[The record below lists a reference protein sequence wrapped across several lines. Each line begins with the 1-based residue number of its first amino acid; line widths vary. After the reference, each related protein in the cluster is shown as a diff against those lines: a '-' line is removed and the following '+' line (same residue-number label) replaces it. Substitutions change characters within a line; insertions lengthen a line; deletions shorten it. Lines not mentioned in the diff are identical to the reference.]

1 MEHQHHFQE
10 TKQQQ
15 RDSWQRVY
23 SAGVVTINYI
33 VYTHSN
39 TQTKVTS
46 VVVVVFNS
54 LPFCVNKLLYYVNFK
69 IYLTRL
75 FGIKRVP
82 NDRV

>member
-33 VYTHSN
+33 VYTRSK
-39 TQTKVTS
+39 TQTNVTS
-46 VVVVVFNS
+46 VVVVF
-54 LPFCVNKLLYYVNFK
+54 
-69 IYLTRL
+69 LTACH
-75 FGIKRVP
+75 FV
-82 NDRV
+82 